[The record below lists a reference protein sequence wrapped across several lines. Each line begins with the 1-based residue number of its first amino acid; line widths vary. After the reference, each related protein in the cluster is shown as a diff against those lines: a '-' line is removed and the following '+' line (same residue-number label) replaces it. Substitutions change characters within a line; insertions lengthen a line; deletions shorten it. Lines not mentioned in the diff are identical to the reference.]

1 MLNGRNEGVDEA
13 VVLGASDARVPPAE
27 IFGVA
32 KTFLVVGADVENDRK
47 RAGGMNAADERIE
60 RKFADGNAQAADALI
75 ADAENAFAIGD
86 NDDVDFGIW
95 MIAQQSGDE
104 VAQRIGD
111 KEAARTPIDVAE
123 FLAAKSDHWRIDDRK
138 HLVDMIEK
146 QAIEENFVGVLKL
159 AEIDVA
165 LEIIRF

>member
-1 MLNGRNEGVDEA
+1 
-13 VVLGASDARVPPAE
+13 
-27 IFGVA
+27 
-32 KTFLVVGADVENDRK
+32 
-47 RAGGMNAADERIE
+47 
-60 RKFADGNAQAADALI
+60 
-75 ADAENAFAIGD
+75 
-86 NDDVDFGIW
+86 

-123 FLAAKSDHWRIDDRK
+123 FLAAKSDYWGVDDRK

-165 LEIIRF
+165 LEIVRFQGKSLIGANALIVERLDDGRKKAVEAETLALVFGESGALVEGWIVE